1 MSARLE
7 LKYVVDLDPRRAL
20 EPVLHTRL
28 VRGEYA
34 DRTGG
39 YPVLSLYYD
48 GSSLP
53 LYFEKLTGIER
64 RMKVRLRTYGWRFDP
79 AAVWFLEAKHKDGPA
94 IAKRRLPIDD
104 ACIDPLRPETWDA
117 LGPDAAPFLHARESL
132 RLEPTA
138 QVWYQREVLVS
149 PALDL
154 RITFDSPVR
163 ALFPGDPIQNSVDRP
178 HSPRSEAFQHRVASR
193 GRIRACL
200 RTARGSLTVR
210 RRSSSYGRVQT
221 SKSSTLAR
229 GLEASATSALLAIA
243 DRHAPTRAR
252 AGKSSKALLDARE
265 RASGRRKL
273 QNSGLV

>member
-7 LKYVVDLDPRRAL
+7 LKYVVDLDTRRAL

-163 ALFPGDPIQNSVDRP
+163 ALFPGEPM
-178 HSPRSEAFQHRVASR
+178 
-193 GRIRACL
+193 
-200 RTARGSLTVR
+200 
-210 RRSSSYGRVQT
+210 
-221 SKSSTLAR
+221 
-229 GLEASATSALLAIA
+229 
-243 DRHAPTRAR
+243 TRAHLYDDTR
-252 AGKSSKALLDARE
+252 AVLPDTCSVLEIKAAQTLPVWLAELVRS
-265 RASGRRKL
+265 A
-273 QNSGLV
+273 GLVPESFSKYVRAVDALGLSRKVLSTC